1 MLEKRVHAY
10 IYKRKDWMGTKE
22 FKYKD
27 PCLYCKREE
36 TLANNI
42 TEKTINYKYR
52 GYRNIISYNIR
63 TKRVTET

>member
-1 MLEKRVHAY
+1 
-10 IYKRKDWMGTKE
+10 MGTKE